1 MIAYSK
7 YSVEDG
13 LKPFKAIG
21 ILLCKR
27 KYLILRVKKRMK
39 QKKHTEM
46 NYIVSLFLTLMSSYL
61 QVRVEDWTKLNPYTG
76 ADIQSSVASISQ
88 M

>member
-1 MIAYSK
+1 
-7 YSVEDG
+7 
-13 LKPFKAIG
+13 
-21 ILLCKR
+21 
-27 KYLILRVKKRMK
+27 
-39 QKKHTEM
+39 M